1 MRLYSILYST
11 ANINLRKFI
20 KRYYHEKIKEYF
32 FNHAAA
38 DTSSFDADRLL
49 DGVYF
54 YRLQAGSIVE
64 TGANTCLPLQYFRR
78 IL

>member
-1 MRLYSILYST
+1 MKKSKSI
-11 ANINLRKFI
+11 
-20 KRYYHEKIKEYF
+20 F

-38 DTSSFDADRLL
+38 ETSSFDADRLL